1 MSETA
6 VLFCGHGGRDPK
18 AITEFETFATALRPH
33 LPDVDLATI
42 TSSSRGRRSM
52 SERVDEFES
61 GEPTM
66 NCHSAYTA
74 PAPGSSATK
83 RTRARRRWRIT
94 IMSAA
99 SAAALTPPCT
109 IAFTTLTRHIPFHPL
124 PRLRGRIRE

>member
-6 VLFCGHGGRDPK
+6 VLLCRHGSRDPE

-66 NCHSAYTA
+66 NCQFCIY
-74 PAPGSSATK
+74 
-83 RTRARRRWRIT
+83 RTRTRIIGYKEDAGAPQVAHHDHVRGIGGGT
-94 IMSAA
+94 HAPLHDHVHHAYPAYPLPS
-99 SAAALTPPCT
+99 STPP
-109 IAFTTLTRHIPFHPL
+109 A
-124 PRLRGRIRE
+124 GEN